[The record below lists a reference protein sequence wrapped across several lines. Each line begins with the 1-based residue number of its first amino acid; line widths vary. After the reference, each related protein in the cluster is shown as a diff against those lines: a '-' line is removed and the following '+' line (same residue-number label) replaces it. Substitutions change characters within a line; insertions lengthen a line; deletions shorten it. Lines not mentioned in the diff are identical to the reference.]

1 MIDGGRE
8 MEKPKKP
15 EPEPKEPY
23 STPKLTIYGT
33 VEQLTKAV
41 GAHAQADGGAFPTNR
56 THF

>member
-1 MIDGGRE
+1 
-8 MEKPKKP
+8 MEKLRKP

-33 VEQLTKAV
+33 VEEVTKAI
-41 GAHAQADGGAFPTNR
+41 GAHAQPDGGSFPTNR